1 MGIIWLASYPR
12 SGNTWLRAILA
23 NLLAEK
29 TPAPLADLNRLAPHE
44 ADPRWYRQFEGDA
57 DAEPGPTRANVQRR
71 LEVQSQLS
79 SSFTEHDAY
88 LKTHN
93 ALMQVSGLPLVRDD
107 LTVSAIYLA
116 RDPRDVAVSLSHTLG
131 ISIDHAIEFLGKNN
145 NWIGGTAPL
154 GQGPMFEMLG
164 NWSDHVKS
172 WAKTGSAILRYEDL
186 FEREDAYE
194 LLNAAFYTKATGAK
208 LREVRALCA
217 FDKLQALEQAERA
230 GSNEKAPLVF
240 REGKPGAWR
249 DQLSVG
255 QAKRIELNHADVM
268 RRLNYL

>member
-23 NLLAEK
+23 NLLVEK
-29 TPAPLADLNRLAPHE
+29 SPATLADVARLVPHE
-44 ADPRWYRQFEGDA
+44 ADPLWYRQFQGAKDS
-57 DAEPGPTRANVQRR
+57 EPGPTRANVRR
-71 LEVQSQLS
+71 RHEVQAQLS
-79 SSFTEHDAY
+79 ESFVDHDAY

-107 LTVSAIYLA
+107 LTVSAVYLA
-116 RDPRDVAVSLSHTLG
+116 RDPRDVAVSLSHAMGL
-131 ISIDHAIEFLGKNN
+131 SIDEAIAFMGKQD
-145 NWIGGTAPL
+145 NWIGGRKPI

-164 NWSDHVKS
+164 NWSQHVKS
-172 WAKTGSAILRYEDL
+172 WAKAGSAILRYEDL
-186 FEREDAYE
+186 FERNDAYE

-208 LREVRALCA
+208 LKEARAHCA
-217 FDKLQALEQAERA
+217 FGKLQALEKAQPA
-230 GSNEKAPLVF
+230 GSGDEGSPIFRQGKA
-240 REGKPGAWR
+240 GAWK
-249 DQLSVG
+249 DVLTIG